1 MLSSLIFGI
10 VIVDLLCK
18 ATNLFAGMWAFLRC
32 LLSVRQNE
40 CMKIVTSEKVKL
52 ELNCTMKKANAH
64 RMGMSD
70 MVYDLEVE
78 VALLRGFRLILS
90 SSFK

>member
-1 MLSSLIFGI
+1 
-10 VIVDLLCK
+10 
-18 ATNLFAGMWAFLRC
+18 
-32 LLSVRQNE
+32 
-40 CMKIVTSEKVKL
+40 MKIVISEKVKL

-78 VALLRGFRLILS
+78 GALVRGFRLI
-90 SSFK
+90 